1 MSITPIA
8 STQLSS
14 AHSLQAYI
22 ELVYIRSGNEI
33 MTEKM
38 LELENNM
45 TTTQTVMDSLTRIQE
60 LKNLIEPVPKG
71 TFPLQLSVGVPIVV
85 GTSVFIPGDITQ
97 DQYVSAAS
105 AFFGTPVQVTASFSS
120 LNSTGT
126 GTIVDFLAKLNT
138 VRSAIALQ
146 IAQLSAFTPRLP
158 DGSEDSNSLL
168 AKLRIVYAETN
179 GITNQSTALNWIL
192 DKYNDTGTS
201 TVTDAGDIQQH
212 ITEAITAGQSLNATQ
227 TEDLRSFM
235 YLFEEYYKSASAILQ
250 AISQIIQK
258 MADAIAR

>member
-1 MSITPIA
+1 MSITPIP

-45 TTTQTVMDSLTRIQE
+45 TTTQTVMDSLTQIQQ
-60 LKNLIEPVPKG
+60 LKNLIEPKAKG
-71 TFPLQLSVGVPIVV
+71 SFPIDIASFLQSTYI
-85 GTSVFIPGDITQ
+85 
-97 DQYVSAAS
+97 SAAS

-126 GTIVDFLAKLNT
+126 GTFSDFEAKLKT
-138 VRSAIALQ
+138 IRSAMALQ
-146 IAQLSAFTPRLP
+146 ITQLSAFTPPLP
-158 DGSEDSNSLL
+158 GGGEDSNSLL

-179 GITNQSTALNWIL
+179 GITNQATALAWIV
-192 DKYNDTGTS
+192 DKYNETGTS
-201 TVTDAGDIQQH
+201 AVTDAGDIQQH

>member
-22 ELVYIRSGNEI
+22 ELVYVRAANEV

-45 TTTQTVMDSLTRIQE
+45 TSTQTVMDSLTRLQE
-60 LKNLIEPVPKG
+60 LKNLIKPVPKG
-71 TFPLQLSVGVPIVV
+71 SFPSQLITGAPPPIGSTIYPGFLSISVY
-85 GTSVFIPGDITQ
+85 TSV
-97 DQYVSAAS
+97 AS
-105 AFFGTPVQVTASFSS
+105 AYFGTPVKVTASFTS

-126 GTIVDFLAKLNT
+126 GDATTFVAKMNSI
-138 VRSAIALQ
+138 RSAIALQ
-146 IAQLSAFTPRLP
+146 IQQLSAFTPKLP

-168 AKLRIVYAETN
+168 AKLRKVYTETD
-179 GITNQSTALNWIL
+179 GITDSTTALAWII
-192 DKYNDTGTS
+192 DKYNETGS
-201 TVTDAGDIQQH
+201 SSVTGAGNIQQH

-250 AISQIIQK
+250 AMSQIIQK
-258 MADAIAR
+258 MADNIAR